1 MKRKMAWAWFS
12 LAVCVVAVGCS
23 SPCNDYC
30 ATFVQKTQDCGLGGP
45 SGDDVVESCTE
56 EVEQVLADEV
66 CDTANTNVGAMSCAE
81 FEDLLCSQSNASQTY
96 RCN

>member
-1 MKRKMAWAWFS
+1 M
-12 LAVCVVAVGCS
+12 
-23 SPCNDYC
+23 
-30 ATFVQKTQDCGLGGP
+30 FVQKTQDCGLGGP

-66 CDTANTNVGAMSCAE
+66 CEAADANIGAMSCPE
-81 FEDLLCSQSNASQTY
+81 FKDVVCSQASASQTY